1 MLKKVLVVAALLCV
15 MVPFAAQDKAGK
27 WGVEVSGWMVRPL
40 GLDTTYAYAQNE
52 VLVVPP
58 PVTGVYAPSMGA
70 PYSIGNEYRW
80 SPNLKVSY
88 ATDAF
93 TFWVDYTSYDQTS
106 FSAANGATSNIK
118 YAPLAPVLADHH
130 WFAGCDLASATLR
143 TTYTN
148 WDINAG
154 HVFHPTDKWALM
166 VYGGLRY
173 LRLENDVHATYVDIQ
188 GWSGDGLGTTD
199 AVRLHANMTGWG
211 LNFGFTNDFTF
222 GKRWALGT
230 GLEVSTVR
238 TTNDLDQ
245 NEVLNS
251 TKYATWDL
259 VNTSSSKQKVT
270 PALKMYAEAKLNFND
285 SWYAKLGYRFDY
297 IHDAFGYDY
306 NTGTPDFSAT
316 RHNGGYFPTNK
327 DVTFDG
333 LYFTLGFK
341 F

>member
-27 WGVEVSGWMVRPL
+27 WGVEVSGWLVRPL
-40 GLDTTYAYAQNE
+40 SLDTTYAYGFYGT
-52 VLVVPP
+52 PTP
-58 PVTGVYAPSMGA
+58 TGANFTQR

-80 SPNLKVSY
+80 QPNLKVSY

-93 TFWVDYTSYDQTS
+93 TFWVDYTTYDQTS
-106 FSAANGATSNIK
+106 SSTANVATDNQYFLNPTLTNGQYLFA
-118 YAPLAPVLADHH
+118 YADA
-130 WFAGCDLASATLR
+130 ASATLR

-166 VYGGLRY
+166 VYGGVRY
-173 LRLENDVHATYVDIQ
+173 LRLENDVHATYVDASNYNYW
-188 GWSGDGLGTTD
+188 GPGATD

-230 GLEVSTVR
+230 GLEVSMVR

-245 NEVLNS
+245 NEVLDSPYYGVTYGITGIN
-251 TKYATWDL
+251 
-259 VNTSSSKQKVT
+259 SSKQKVT
-270 PALKMYAEAKLNFND
+270 PALKMYAEAKFNFND

-306 NTGTPDFSAT
+306 TGTPDFSAT
-316 RHNGGYFPTNK
+316 GYNGGYFPTNK

-333 LYFTLGFK
+333 LYFTIGVK

>member
-1 MLKKVLVVAALLCV
+1 

-27 WGVEVSGWMVRPL
+27 WGVEVSGWLVRPL
-40 GLDTTYAYAQNE
+40 SLDTTYAYGFYGT
-52 VLVVPP
+52 PTP
-58 PVTGVYAPSMGA
+58 TGANFTQR

-80 SPNLKVSY
+80 QPNLKVSY

-106 FSAANGATSNIK
+106 FSAANGATSNIEC
-118 YAPLAPVLADHH
+118 APLAPVLANAY
-130 WFAGCDLASATLR
+130 WFTGCDLASATLR

-148 WDINAG
+148 WDINVG

-166 VYGGLRY
+166 VYGGLRN
-173 LRLENDVHATYVDIQ
+173 LRLENDVHATYVDVQ
-188 GWSGDGLGTTD
+188 GWTGYSGTTD

-222 GKRWALGT
+222 SKRWALGT
-230 GLEVSTVR
+230 GLEVSMVR

-251 TKYATWDL
+251 TQYPTSPTWDP

-297 IHDAFGYDY
+297 IHDAFAFDNLSQASY
-306 NTGTPDFSAT
+306 NGF
-316 RHNGGYFPTNK
+316 FPTNK

-333 LYFTLGFK
+333 LYFTIGVK